1 MSYTVIIIDDE
12 PYSHKV
18 LQNHIAHM
26 PQLQLKASFFNAA
39 DARAWLDNN
48 KTDIILLDIKMPEI
62 SGLEFLRSLAE
73 KPITIFITAFRDF
86 ALEGF
91 ELGVIDYLLKPVQ
104 FNRLEMA
111 ISRAIDF
118 LQLVN
123 TANAIDSQEKETSK
137 NFEILIKDGNRKT
150 VIDYR
155 DIIYAQGLKDYT
167 ILQTAKKKYVVK
179 GSVKTMEHYLPG
191 EFFMRVH
198 KSFIVAKHKI
208 RIVHKNKIELE
219 DILIPVGRLY
229 KEAVDQWL
237 LRRPNHLDPESA

>member
-1 MSYTVIIIDDE
+1 MSFSVIIVDDE

-18 LQNHIAHM
+18 LQSHIGKIPA
-26 PQLQLKASFFNAA
+26 LQLKASFFNAA
-39 DARAWLDNN
+39 DACTWLESN

-73 KPITIFITAFRDF
+73 KPITIFITAFRDY

-111 ISRAIDF
+111 INRAIDF

-123 TANAIDSQEKETSK
+123 QANAIDSQEK
-137 NFEILIKDGNRKT
+137 NFEILVKEGNRKT

-167 ILQTAKKKYVVK
+167 ILQTTMKKFVVK
-179 GSVKTMEHYLPG
+179 GSVK
-191 EFFMRVH
+191 
-198 KSFIVAKHKI
+198 
-208 RIVHKNKIELE
+208 
-219 DILIPVGRLY
+219 
-229 KEAVDQWL
+229 
-237 LRRPNHLDPESA
+237 

>member
-1 MSYTVIIIDDE
+1 MSFSIIIIDDE

-18 LQNHIAHM
+18 LQSHIGKI
-26 PQLQLKASFFNAA
+26 PQLQLKANFFNAS
-39 DARAWLDNN
+39 DARTWLDTNRV
-48 KTDIILLDIKMPEI
+48 DIILLDIKMPEI
-62 SGLEFLRSLAE
+62 SGLDFLRSLPE
-73 KPITIFITAFRDF
+73 KPLTIFITAFRDY

-123 TANAIDSQEKETSK
+123 MANAIDTGEKTK
-137 NFEILIKDGNRKT
+137 DKDYEILVKEGNRKT

-167 ILQTAKKKYVVK
+167 ILQTSKKKFVVK
-179 GSVKTMEHYLPG
+179 GSVKTMEKYLPG
-191 EFFMRVH
+191 DFFMRVH
-198 KSFIVAKHKI
+198 KSFIIAKSRI
-208 RIVHKNKIELE
+208 RLVHKNKIELE
-219 DILIPVGRLY
+219 EISIPVGRHF
-229 KEAVDQWL
+229 KEAVDQFL
-237 LRRPNHLDPESA
+237 QSKGS

>member
-1 MSYTVIIIDDE
+1 MSYSVIIVDDE

-18 LQNHIAHM
+18 LQNHIANI
-26 PQLQLKASFFNAA
+26 PRLQLKASFFNAA
-39 DARAWLDNN
+39 DAHAWLGSN

-62 SGLEFLRSLAE
+62 SGLEFLRSLPE
-73 KPITIFITAFRDF
+73 KPITIFITAFRDY

-111 ISRAIDF
+111 INRAIDF

-123 TANAIDSQEKETSK
+123 TATAIDEKES
-137 NFEILIKDGNRKT
+137 FDILIKEGNKRT
-150 VIDYR
+150 LIDHR

-179 GSVKTMEHYLPG
+179 GSVKTMEQFLPA

-198 KSFIVAKHKI
+198 KSFIVAKNKI
-208 RIVHKNKIELE
+208 KLVHKNKIELE
-219 DILIPVGRLY
+219 EISIPVGRLF
-229 KEAVDQWL
+229 KEAVDKFIG
-237 LRRPNHLDPESA
+237 SKGIK

>member
-1 MSYTVIIIDDE
+1 MSFSVIIIDDE

-18 LQNHIAHM
+18 LQNHIGKING
-26 PQLQLKASFFNAA
+26 LQLKASFFNAA
-39 DARAWLDNN
+39 DARTWLECN

-62 SGLEFLRSLAE
+62 SGLEFLRSLVE
-73 KPITIFITAFRDF
+73 KPITIFITAFRDY

-111 ISRAIDF
+111 INRAIDF

-123 TANAIDSQEKETSK
+123 HANAIDSEEKH
-137 NFEILIKDGNRKT
+137 FEILVKEGNRKT

-167 ILQTAKKKYVVK
+167 ILQTTKKKFVVK
-179 GSVKTMEHYLPG
+179 GSVKSMESYLPADY
-191 EFFMRVH
+191 FMRVH
-198 KSFIVAKHKI
+198 KSFIISKNKI
-208 RIVHKNKIELE
+208 RLVHKNKIELDE
-219 DILIPVGRLY
+219 IMIPIGRIY
-229 KEAVDQWL
+229 KEAVDQFL
-237 LRRPNHLDPESA
+237 QSRGKKENL

>member
-1 MSYTVIIIDDE
+1 MSFSVIIVDDE

-18 LQNHIAHM
+18 LQSHIGKM
-26 PQLQLKASFFNAA
+26 PSLQLKASFFNAA
-39 DARAWLDNN
+39 DARTWLESN

-73 KPITIFITAFRDF
+73 KPITIFITAFRDY

-111 ISRAIDF
+111 INRAIDF

-123 TANAIDSQEKETSK
+123 QANAIDSEEK
-137 NFEILIKDGNRKT
+137 NFELLIKEGNRKT

-167 ILQTAKKKYVVK
+167 ILQTTKKKFVVK
-179 GSVKTMEHYLPG
+179 GSVKSMENYLPADY
-191 EFFMRVH
+191 FMRVH
-198 KSFIVAKHKI
+198 KSFIVAKSKI
-208 RIVHKNKIELE
+208 RLVHKNKIELE
-219 DILIPVGRLY
+219 EIVIPIGRIY
-229 KEAVDQWL
+229 KEAVDKFIKK
-237 LRRPNHLDPESA
+237 

>member
-1 MSYTVIIIDDE
+1 MSYSVIIIDDE

-18 LQNHIAHM
+18 LQNHIARM
-26 PQLQLKASFFNAA
+26 PQLQLKANFFNAA
-39 DARAWLDNN
+39 DGRAWMEIN

-73 KPITIFITAFRDF
+73 KPITIFITAFRDY

-104 FNRLEMA
+104 FNRLELA
-111 ISRAIDF
+111 INRAIDF

-123 TANAIDSQEKETSK
+123 TANAIDNQEKEITK

-179 GSVKTMEHYLPG
+179 GSVKTIENYLPAD
-191 EFFMRVH
+191 FFMRVH
-198 KSFIVAKHKI
+198 KSFIVAKDKI
-208 RIVHKNKIELE
+208 RIVYKNKIEL
-219 DILIPVGRLY
+219 DDLLIPIGRLY

-237 LRRPNHLDPESA
+237 LRI

>member
-1 MSYTVIIIDDE
+1 MSYSVIIVDDE

-18 LQNHIAHM
+18 LQNHIGKI
-26 PQLQLKASFFNAA
+26 PLLQLKASFFNAA
-39 DARAWLDNN
+39 DARAWLDAN

-62 SGLEFLRSLAE
+62 SGLEFLRSLVE
-73 KPITIFITAFRDF
+73 KPITIFITAFRDY

-111 ISRAIDF
+111 INRAIDF

-123 TANAIDSQEKETSK
+123 MASAIDTEEK
-137 NFEILIKDGNRKT
+137 NFEILVKEGNKKT
-150 VIDYR
+150 VIDFR

-179 GSVKTMEHYLPG
+179 GSVKTMEQYLPAD
-191 EFFMRVH
+191 FFMRVH
-198 KSFIVAKHKI
+198 KSFIVAKNKI
-208 RIVHKNKIELE
+208 RLVHKNKIELE
-219 DILIPVGRLY
+219 EISIPVGRLF
-229 KEAVDQWL
+229 KEAVDKFL
-237 LRRPNHLDPESA
+237 GSKGV

>member
-1 MSYTVIIIDDE
+1 MSYSVIIIDDE

-18 LQNHIAHM
+18 LQNHIALL
-26 PQLQLKASFFNAA
+26 PRLRLKASFFNAA
-39 DARAWLDNN
+39 DAGTWLDTN

-62 SGLEFLRSLAE
+62 SGLEFLRSLPE
-73 KPITIFITAFRDF
+73 KPITIFITAFRDY

-111 ISRAIDF
+111 INRAIDF

-123 TANAIDSQEKETSK
+123 TANSIDNQDTNKT
-137 NFEILIKDGNRKT
+137 FDILIKDGGRKAI
-150 VIDYR
+150 IDYR

-179 GSVKTMEHYLPG
+179 GSVKTIESYLPAD
-191 EFFMRVH
+191 FFMRVH

-208 RIVHKNKIELE
+208 KMVHKNKIELE
-219 DILIPVGRLY
+219 DVLIPIGRHY

-237 LRRPNHLDPESA
+237 LKE

>member
-1 MSYTVIIIDDE
+1 MSFSVIIVDDE

-18 LQNHIAHM
+18 LQSHIGKI
-26 PQLQLKASFFNAA
+26 PGLQLKASFFNAA
-39 DARAWLDNN
+39 DAHTWLDSN

-73 KPITIFITAFRDF
+73 KPITIFITAFRDY

-111 ISRAIDF
+111 INRAIDF

-123 TANAIDSQEKETSK
+123 QANAIDTEEKK
-137 NFEILIKDGNRKT
+137 FEILVKDGHRKT

-167 ILQTAKKKYVVK
+167 ILQTTKKKFVVK
-179 GSVKTMEHYLPG
+179 GSVKSMEGYLPADY
-191 EFFMRVH
+191 FMRVH
-198 KSFIVAKHKI
+198 KSFIVAKNKI
-208 RIVHKNKIELE
+208 RLVHKNKIELE
-219 DILIPVGRLY
+219 EIVIPIGRIY
-229 KEAVDQWL
+229 KDSVDQFL
-237 LRRPNHLDPESA
+237 QSRGKKENL

>member
-1 MSYTVIIIDDE
+1 MSYSVIIIDDE

-18 LQNHIAHM
+18 LQNHIASM
-26 PQLQLKASFFNAA
+26 PHLELKASFFNAT
-39 DARAWLDNN
+39 DGHAWLDTN

-62 SGLEFLRSLAE
+62 SGLEFLRSLPE
-73 KPITIFITAFRDF
+73 KPITIFITAFRDY

-111 ISRAIDF
+111 INRAIDF

-123 TANAIDSQEKETSK
+123 TANSIDNQESNKT
-137 NFEILIKDGNRKT
+137 FDILIKEGGRKAI
-150 VIDYR
+150 IDFR

-167 ILQTAKKKYVVK
+167 ILQTARKKYVVK
-179 GSVKTMEHYLPG
+179 GSVKTIENYLPAD
-191 EFFMRVH
+191 FFMRVH

-208 RIVHKNKIELE
+208 KMVHKNKIELE
-219 DILIPVGRLY
+219 DVLIPIGRVY

-237 LRRPNHLDPESA
+237 SRE

>member
-1 MSYTVIIIDDE
+1 MSFSVIIIDDE

-18 LQNHIAHM
+18 LQTHIAKI
-26 PQLQLKASFFNAA
+26 PRLQLKASFFNAS
-39 DARAWLDNN
+39 DARTWLEAN

-62 SGLEFLRSLAE
+62 SGLDFLRSLTE
-73 KPITIFITAFRDF
+73 KPITIFITAFRDY

-111 ISRAIDF
+111 INRAIDF

-123 TANAIDSQEKETSK
+123 MANAIDSEEK
-137 NFEILIKDGNRKT
+137 NFEILIKEGNRKT

-167 ILQTAKKKYVVK
+167 ILQTGKKKYVVK
-179 GSVKTMEHYLPG
+179 GSVKSMENYLPAN
-191 EFFMRVH
+191 FFIRVH
-198 KSFIVAKHKI
+198 KSFIVARNKI
-208 RIVHKNKIELE
+208 RLVHKNKIELE
-219 DILIPVGRLY
+219 EITIPVGRHF
-229 KEAVDQWL
+229 KEAVDQFL
-237 LRRPNHLDPESA
+237 QSKGS